1 MVIEC
6 LKTEDDDPTKL
17 GLTRFSALSSEEFA
31 ATYLLQPETNST
43 TSLFKFGPLGR
54 VPGEKILGEL
64 PTSDEEDCYVE
75 EEEEDE
81 RANDEKIPPEY
92 DYRQQKGV
100 ISPVADQG
108 HCATCYLIAA
118 VDAMQSAYMLK
129 HGPPPLKGGNQKTK
143 STTTSIRFSEKD
155 LFNCLGA
162 LGYSTADRICKAGR
176 VEHVFRVAAEHGL
189 VERSKG
195 EPYEVSAIQR
205 PVVSVLGEKT
215 LKLKSNRP
223 FSSG

>member
-6 LKTEDDDPTKL
+6 LKSEEDPTRL

-43 TSLFKFGPLGR
+43 TPLFKFGPLGR

-75 EEEEDE
+75 EEEEEE
-81 RANDEKIPPEY
+81 RANHEKIPPEY
-92 DYRQQKGV
+92 DYRQQRGV

-129 HGPPPLKGGNQKTK
+129 HGPGKGGNQKTK
-143 STTTSIRFSEKD
+143 STSSIRFSEKD

-162 LGYSTADRICKAGR
+162 LGYATEKSICKAGR

-195 EPYEVSAIQR
+195 EPYEVSAVQR
-205 PVVSVLGEKT
+205 PVVSVLGKNPPNF
-215 LKLKSNRP
+215 KNNRP